1 MGVAWR
7 SGWQRFSWFMAL
19 ALLGQACALNMIQ
32 APNYNILQ
40 HYLPWPE
47 LLTYPRVLLLL
58 GPLAQTIIV
67 AWSAWRYHHTV
78 GTAMRRLV
86 SRFQGLILAGI
97 LMFGAAN
104 GSFDLLQFS
113 TEIVLALWILTVNAA
128 NLFLA
133 AAAVPQDALN
143 ATAKWLQQRFGSGLR
158 AEERRSTRWDQCLP
172 WATALWVV
180 AISATFSWV
189 IFEGIPHIPDA
200 VSYLFQAKYLS
211 TGQLYLP
218 PPPDAAA
225 FDFEKLYSDGTRWFA
240 YGFPGW
246 PGVLSLGVLAGAP
259 WLANPLLAGATVLLV
274 HSLVAKLY
282 NRPLA
287 HIVILLLAASP
298 WFLFMSASFMPHPA
312 TIVWALGALRAVV
325 KAQDSGRW
333 VWGLVAGASLGALF
347 LARPHEAVFVGAA
360 IGVWM
365 LFPRPELSRST
376 LLATGVGGLL
386 VGGLLFPY
394 NYALTGDPLRTPHQ
408 VMPDARYYPGADRLG
423 FGKEVGTYGWR
434 QLDPLP
440 GHGPIDVVIN
450 PHFPDQPGG
459 RSWSMTGR
467 EPILTE

>member
-1 MGVAWR
+1 MINWYKGHIHSPVGLTSVVDCSGRIALALPGFLVLALALVAPSLPGPDGWLLPEAWILVVGGTGLGLMGVAWR

-47 LLTYPRVLLLL
+47 LLTYPRVLLLV

-67 AWSAWRYHHTV
+67 TWSAWRYHHTV

-97 LMFGAAN
+97 LIFGAAN

-240 YGFPGW
+240 YGFP
-246 PGVLSLGVLAGAP
+246 
-259 WLANPLLAGATVLLV
+259 
-274 HSLVAKLY
+274 
-282 NRPLA
+282 
-287 HIVILLLAASP
+287 
-298 WFLFMSASFMPHPA
+298 
-312 TIVWALGALRAVV
+312 
-325 KAQDSGRW
+325 
-333 VWGLVAGASLGALF
+333 
-347 LARPHEAVFVGAA
+347 VG
-360 IGVWM
+360 
-365 LFPRPELSRST
+365 PESYL
-376 LLATGVGGLL
+376 
-386 VGGLLFPY
+386 
-394 NYALTGDPLRTPHQ
+394 
-408 VMPDARYYPGADRLG
+408 
-423 FGKEVGTYGWR
+423 
-434 QLDPLP
+434 
-440 GHGPIDVVIN
+440 
-450 PHFPDQPGG
+450 
-459 RSWSMTGR
+459 
-467 EPILTE
+467 